1 MVLQMNK
8 EMWIAAY
15 DDLYQAA
22 LETGKSEK
30 EAERVAEN
38 GAESLAI
45 DRLADHADNLR
56 KRAKEEA

>member
-1 MVLQMNK
+1 MSK

-22 LETGKSEK
+22 LEAGKSEK
-30 EAERVAEN
+30 EAERI
-38 GAESLAI
+38 AESGASDRAY
-45 DRLADHADNLR
+45 DRLADHADYLR